1 MTPLIRVC
9 QNCGTEIPAD
19 APEGGCPG
27 VFSRT
32 ALDAT
37 GGQVVFG
44 HYKLIKVLG
53 RLIESILVT
62 GISM

>member
-27 VFSRT
+27 CLLET

-44 HYKLIKVLG
+44 HYKLIKALD
-53 RLIESILVT
+53 RLIESILAT

>member
-27 VFSRT
+27 CFLET

-53 RLIESILVT
+53 RFIESILVT

>member
-27 VFSRT
+27 CLLET

-37 GGQVVFG
+37 GGQGVFG